1 MERKKYK
8 VTVEVVA
15 IAEIEKEADSVDEL
29 YKNLDVDDIYNSDIT
44 NIDDA
49 TILYYEEIQKIY
61 ENGQIGHLFIV

>member
-15 IAEIEKEADSVDEL
+15 IAEIEMEVDSVDEL
-29 YKNLDVDDIYNSDIT
+29 YKNLDVDNIYNSDIT

-49 TILYYEEIQKIY
+49 TILYYEEI
-61 ENGQIGHLFIV
+61 